1 MNKITP
7 EMVKRLLTSLVTP
20 KYGDLIADY
29 DVILRQD
36 DEGKSGVGVDVIMDK
51 ELYNT
56 FTYNENE
63 DTIEMDIE
71 RDVRKAMKYLSPY
84 FVLVDFYVIE
94 N

>member
-1 MNKITP
+1 
-7 EMVKRLLTSLVTP
+7 MVKRLLTSLVTP

-36 DEGKSGVGVDVIMDK
+36 DEGKTGVGVDIIMDK
-51 ELYNT
+51 ELYHT
-56 FTYNENE
+56 FVHHENE

-71 RDVRKAMKYLSPY
+71 RDVRKSMRYLSPY

>member
-36 DEGKSGVGVDVIMDK
+36 DEGKTGVGVDIIMDK
-51 ELYNT
+51 ELYHT
-56 FTYNENE
+56 FVHHENE

-71 RDVRKAMKYLSPY
+71 RDVRKAMRYLSPY

>member
-1 MNKITP
+1 
-7 EMVKRLLTSLVTP
+7 MVKRLLTSLVTP

-63 DTIEMDIE
+63 DTIERDIE
-71 RDVRKAMKYLSPY
+71 TDVRKAMRYLSPY

>member
-1 MNKITP
+1 
-7 EMVKRLLTSLVTP
+7 MVKRLLTSLVTP

-36 DEGKSGVGVDVIMDK
+36 DEGKTGVGVDIIMDK
-51 ELYNT
+51 ELYHT
-56 FTYNENE
+56 FVHHENE

-71 RDVRKAMKYLSPY
+71 RDVRKAMRYLSPY

>member
-1 MNKITP
+1 
-7 EMVKRLLTSLVTP
+7 MVKRLLTSLVTP